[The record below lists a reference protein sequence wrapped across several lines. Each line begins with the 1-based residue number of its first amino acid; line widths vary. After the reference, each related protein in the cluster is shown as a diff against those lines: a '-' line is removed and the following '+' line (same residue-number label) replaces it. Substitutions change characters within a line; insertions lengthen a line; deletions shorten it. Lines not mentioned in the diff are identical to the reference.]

1 MGNHR
6 RLDIEPDHA
15 GGAVPV
21 GQQDRNPAG
30 AAADVDD
37 RPAPEVHPGQ
47 QALDLLRT
55 AGGEESVAPH
65 LFEEENRVQ
74 RIVLVAC
81 RRHGSF
87 HYRAA
92 ASAAAIFC
100 CRSIRYAAIATPMAT
115 VRMMMVAS
123 ALMSGRRPSRILE

>member
-15 GGAVPV
+15 RRAVPV
-21 GQQDRNPAG
+21 GEQDRNPAG

-37 RPAPEVHPGQ
+37 RPAFEIHPGQ

-65 LFEEENRVQ
+65 LLEEENRVQ

-81 RRHGSF
+81 RRHGHF
-87 HYRAA
+87 RYRAA

-100 CRSIRYAAIATPMAT
+100 WRSIRYAAIATPMAT
-115 VRMMMVAS
+115 VRIMIVAS
-123 ALMSGRRPSRILE
+123 ALMSGRRPSRIRE